1 MTRFLFSRFNP
12 KSIVVTAII
21 FLLVLI
27 TGLFFI
33 ARNDNAFMLENN
45 TEPKEVPM
53 PTEINANFLNQI
65 EKCLIPIS
73 TTYGYT
79 LRISSG
85 FRTVEEQNELYNQGR
100 TVNGHIITEAQGGK
114 SIHNFGFAVD
124 MVDRWKGYDI
134 DWGKIGK
141 MAEYCKLE
149 HGNEGDVSH
158 FEIRDGLTTA
168 RFAAGRRPLLRT
180 LPCSIMDERAKAN
193 KPLTL
198 KDLQNCGAPKF

>member
-1 MTRFLFSRFNP
+1 
-12 KSIVVTAII
+12 
-21 FLLVLI
+21 
-27 TGLFFI
+27 
-33 ARNDNAFMLENN
+33 
-45 TEPKEVPM
+45 M

-65 EKCLIPIS
+65 EKCLIPIA
-73 TTYGYT
+73 TTYGHT

-85 FRTVEEQNELYNQGR
+85 FRTVEEQDELYNQGR

-124 MVDRWKGYDI
+124 MVDHWKGYDI
-134 DWGKIGK
+134 DWKKIGK
-141 MAEYCKLE
+141 MSEYCGLE
-149 HGNEGDVSH
+149 HGDEGDVSH
-158 FEIRDGLTTA
+158 FEIQDGLTTA

-180 LPCSIMDERAKAN
+180 LPCLIMDERAKAN